1 MNTNDELRQ
10 KFVDET
16 KPQADYLG
24 LTIPDENLSWNE
36 ETNHYDFTEPDW
48 NEFYE
53 VIQGNGPCNVDRL
66 NARKKAWDDGAWV
79 RDAMLAH
86 SKKKKLAKQQGA
98 A

>member
-1 MNTNDELRQ
+1 
-10 KFVDET
+10 
-16 KPQADYLG
+16 
-24 LTIPDENLSWNE
+24 
-36 ETNHYDFTEPDW
+36 
-48 NEFYE
+48 
-53 VIQGNGPCNVDRL
+53 L